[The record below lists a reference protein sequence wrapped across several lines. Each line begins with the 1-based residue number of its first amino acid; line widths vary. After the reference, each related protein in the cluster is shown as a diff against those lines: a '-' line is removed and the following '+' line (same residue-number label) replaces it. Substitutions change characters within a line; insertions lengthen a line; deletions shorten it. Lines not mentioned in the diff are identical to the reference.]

1 MQAISEATIY
11 TIWQEM
17 NDLDPDSAIQMV
29 EDLVENQPI
38 LVNYLIQTG
47 QDFLSAEEQEFFM
60 FLGLSIFLAFEKSGA
75 RIPEIPHSAIESAE
89 KRNASMVKYLSEEP
103 ESDILNTVLNIWKG
117 YNQRGLLRFL
127 IETIVDDEENNEMFE
142 DDEHRAFVF
151 IGLKTLID
159 CLDDVCTVPEN

>member
-11 TIWQEM
+11 TLWQEM
-17 NDLDPDSAIQMV
+17 NDLDPDAAIRMV
-29 EDLVENQPI
+29 EDLSDHQPL
-38 LVNYLIQTG
+38 LVNYLIHTG
-47 QDFLSAEEQEFFM
+47 KDFLTAEEQEFFM
-60 FLGLSIFLAFEKSGA
+60 FLGLSIYLAFEKAGA
-75 RIPEIPHSAIESAE
+75 VIPEIQREAIEAAE
-89 KRNASMVKYLSEEP
+89 QRNASMVKYLSEEP

-159 CLDDVCTVPEN
+159 CLDAICTVPEN